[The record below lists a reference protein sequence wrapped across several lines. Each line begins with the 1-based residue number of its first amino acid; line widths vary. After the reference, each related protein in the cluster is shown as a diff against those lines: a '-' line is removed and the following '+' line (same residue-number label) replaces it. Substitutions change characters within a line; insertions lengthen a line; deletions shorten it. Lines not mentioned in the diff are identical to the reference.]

1 MAGACV
7 TPDKVSQF
15 AAKDVNR
22 LVGKIASVLA
32 RKSPYMDVL
41 SGGTLEAGVSDTVRS
56 VIQERAVLGASLTKP
71 VFTADLQMCG
81 TRGSQDQVGSTEYQ
95 YALESLRG
103 RGPRI
108 CVKQARNA
116 FMGTYLNAQQALEK
130 GILQIINADI
140 RSTLVQRGGVKVV
153 CASNKAFG
161 SLVTGGQQDIDT
173 AFAALTPDA
182 PMSWKL
188 LRRIGAYLKYDLL
201 AEPWESEQGTMFKV
215 ICSDELRESLR
226 NEADIKE
233 EMLALVKGR
242 YQIGEEVI
250 TGFGWEGPYRGFAFG
265 VDPQP
270 LRATGLDG
278 NGLPILVEPEIGV
291 ATTNGVAARVNPAW
305 VNAPYEIAIILA
317 ADSFKRLVPEQYTG
331 EGSFKFNPQL
341 VAGELR
347 WHYVLDND
355 CNEFGDYGQHLYQI
369 SRAHQPIRPHC
380 AVAVIYQRCP
390 LDTGLVTCD
399 SSVNGL

>member
-1 MAGACV
+1 MAGQCIS
-7 TPDKVSQF
+7 PDAVSQF
-15 AAKDVNR
+15 AAKDTNR
-22 LVGKIASVLA
+22 LVGKIAAVLA

-41 SGGTLEAGVSDTVRS
+41 AGGTLEAGISDTVRS
-56 VIQERAVLGASLTKP
+56 VIQERAVLGASLAKP

-81 TRGSQDQVGSTEYQ
+81 TRGSQDQVGSTEYS

-108 CVKQARNA
+108 CVKQSRNA
-116 FMGTYLNAQQALEK
+116 FMGTYLNAQQSMEK

-140 RSTLVQRGGVKVV
+140 RSTLVTRGGVKVV
-153 CASNKAFG
+153 AATGQAF
-161 SLVTGGQQDIDT
+161 SSMVTGGQQDIDT
-173 AFAALTPDA
+173 AFAALTPNA

-188 LRRIGAYLKYDLL
+188 LRMIGSYLKYDLL
-201 AEPWESEQGTMFKV
+201 SEAWESDSGAMFKV

-278 NGLPILVEPEIGV
+278 NGMPILVEPEIGV

-305 VNAPYEIAIILA
+305 VAAPYEIALILA
-317 ADSFKRLVPEQYTG
+317 ADSFKRLVPESYTG
-331 EGSFKFNPQL
+331 EGTFKFNPQL

-369 SRAHQPIRPHC
+369 SRAMQPIRPHC
-380 AVAVIYQRCP
+380 AVAVMYQRCP
-390 LDTGLVTCD
+390 GDTGLVTCS